1 MYLVFFDPQLP
12 VDDDLLG
19 YFPTVV
25 NRVSKLLFII
35 FEVMAHR
42 QTDRFSSILLVDA
55 VKGISFSVLMT
66 LKFAFLVKKPNLSRN
81 LISLR
86 KEN

>member
-1 MYLVFFDPQLP
+1 MMSYLCLVFAF
-12 VDDDLLG
+12 VFDLL
-19 YFPTVV
+19 
-25 NRVSKLLFII
+25 IM

-66 LKFAFLVKKPNLSRN
+66 LKFAFLVKKANLSRN